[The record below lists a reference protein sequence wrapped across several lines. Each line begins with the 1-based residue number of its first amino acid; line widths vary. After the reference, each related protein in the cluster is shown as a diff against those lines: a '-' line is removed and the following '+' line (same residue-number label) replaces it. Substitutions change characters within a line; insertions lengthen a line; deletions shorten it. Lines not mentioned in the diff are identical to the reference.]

1 GVVAVVDQD
10 GKPGAR
16 QLTLQ
21 FFERLRNGLLL
32 EVERDDVNVVRGYF
46 HRPDDA
52 VVVVVRFDAGGH
64 HAVEPDT
71 VAAHDGGAALALLVE
86 VIDPDALGVDGAELE
101 DVGHLHAA
109 LHFKRATAASAGIAT
124 ASEGNL
130 GDDVG
135 APVALVV
142 HVADVPVG

>member
-1 GVVAVVDQD
+1 
-10 GKPGAR
+10 
-16 QLTLQ
+16 
-21 FFERLRNGLLL
+21 
-32 EVERDDVNVVRGYF
+32 
-46 HRPDDA
+46 
-52 VVVVVRFDAGGH
+52 AGGH

-86 VIDPDALGVDGAELE
+86 VVDPDALGVDGAELE

-109 LHFKRATAASAGIAT
+109 LHFKRATAAAAGIAT

-142 HVADVPVG
+142 HVADVPVGRVGASDEVLRFDDAGVGHDEHALEPNRPC